1 MTEKKN
7 NNYNYSLCPN
17 KCTYDN
23 YDNITKKVSCK
34 CNIQTESSNLLID
47 DILTKDKLLNNFKDI
62 KSISNLGI
70 IHCFKES
77 ISKDKLKSNIGSY
90 ILMMIMLLFI
100 IFLVS
105 FYAKGYKTLFDKM
118 KLIIE
123 NKRQNQNLKENE
135 KNEIK
140 NTDIAEIKNKSYQ
153 IIKMNKKKKK
163 KKKKIKSLINTNQS
177 SYLTIQERND
187 NLNIKTKKNENYID
201 SELNSFPYEEAV
213 KNDKRTFWEYYA
225 SLIKTKHILISA
237 FFKADFNSNVIKIS
251 LFFYSFGLLYFTNSL
266 FFTDATMHK
275 IYEDGG
281 IFNLAYSIPQIC
293 YSFIITAVINS
304 LIRFLSLSDNEI
316 IKIKQEKDYEK
327 AKEKSIQIKR
337 CLKIKYVLFFIVSFI
352 SLSFFWCYLACFG
365 SIYKNT
371 QLYLLKDTLISFGV
385 SLIYPFFIYLIP
397 SSLRIM
403 VLKRPKYIYK
413 FSKLMQSL

>member
-1 MTEKKN
+1 M
-7 NNYNYSLCPN
+7 
-17 KCTYDN
+17 
-23 YDNITKKVSCK
+23 
-34 CNIQTESSNLLID
+34 
-47 DILTKDKLLNNFKDI
+47 
-62 KSISNLGI
+62 KS
-70 IHCFKES
+70 
-77 ISKDKLKSNIGSY
+77 
-90 ILMMIMLLFI
+90 
-100 IFLVS
+100 
-105 FYAKGYKTLFDKM
+105 
-118 KLIIE
+118 IIE
-123 NKRQNQNLKENE
+123 NKRQNQNLKEIE